1 MGRSGLNIFL
11 ILVIFSLF
19 LPRYTYRILQTRC
32 HKALRD
38 VFLGVALEDY
48 LGYMHTILQVTNSK
62 ICQNQVIGEMDSLCY
77 EML

>member
-1 MGRSGLNIFL
+1 MMCGTLRPQYIFL

-48 LGYMHTILQVTNSK
+48 LGYMHTILQVTK
-62 ICQNQVIGEMDSLCY
+62 QQNMPKSSHW
-77 EML
+77 